1 MNDIAIF
8 SILKSKNVPLTCTEI
23 SIFLNSGE
31 EVIYDY
37 LVDNILLKGEQSL
50 FFKTASNQFG
60 LREWLKTEKYFE
72 VYPTSA
78 TKISPLDEIISVF
91 SIEKIS
97 NFNIKDKFKS
107 INFSEYSF
115 KSLIMPMKRVI
126 AEKDKTMVQ
135 LVSCFI
141 ICDSNDNII
150 TFYKTNY
157 QPEKRLNYNK
167 KCINFGG
174 HILYEEFFTLF
185 DCLDTSSDFPFVL
198 RELFEEINVGNNQLI
213 KVSQLGL
220 LYDDSTEIGRQHLG
234 LVYKVL
240 LKDIEIITTKEKKL
254 FSKLS
259 VESIGALKLD
269 YKLLDS
275 WSENILRNLK

>member
-1 MNDIAIF
+1 MNDVAIL
-8 SILKSKNVPLTCTEI
+8 SILKSKNVPITSAEI
-23 SIFLNSGE
+23 SLSLMLGE
-31 EVIYDY
+31 EIIYDY
-37 LVDNILLKGEQSL
+37 LIDNILLNGENSL
-50 FFKTASNQFG
+50 FFKTASNKFG
-60 LREWLKTEKYFE
+60 LREWLKTERYSE

-91 SIEKIS
+91 PIENIL
-97 NFNIKDKFKS
+97 NFNIKNKFKY
-107 INFSEYSF
+107 IDFSESNF
-115 KSLIMPMKRVI
+115 KTIIKPMQRSV
-126 AEKDKTMVQ
+126 AEQDHSIVQ
-135 LVSCFI
+135 LVSCFVVGD
-141 ICDSNDNII
+141 CKDNII

-198 RELFEEINVGNNQLI
+198 RELFEEVNIDSTQLI

-220 LYDDSTEIGRQHLG
+220 LYDDSTEIGAQHLG

-240 LKDIEIITTKEKKL
+240 LKDIGSISTKEKKL
-254 FSKLS
+254 FSNGF
-259 VESIGALKLD
+259 VAQT
-269 YKLLDS
+269 
-275 WSENILRNLK
+275 